1 MILLILKILTLLL
14 LEVCCITKI
23 LNLKESI
30 SENMVKRAGHTEDD
44 LMKMIYKDGSTIM
57 KVCKRD
63 RVKYYFIDNKSQN
76 N

>member
-1 MILLILKILTLLL
+1 
-14 LEVCCITKI
+14 
-23 LNLKESI
+23 
-30 SENMVKRAGHTEDD
+30 MVKRAGHTEDD